1 MSFSSPVTVRYFA
14 SLRELLGASESVELA
29 SATTLGQ
36 LRDALIARGGRHAE
50 ALARG
55 RALRCALNQVMAD
68 EATPVPAG
76 AEVAFFPPVTGG

>member
-1 MSFSSPVTVRYFA
+1 MAEHHITVRYFA
-14 SLRELLGASESVELA
+14 SLREALGASEPVSIA
-29 SATTLGQ
+29 AGSTLGQ